1 MRRSLDAPPYPA
13 TPHSAP
19 YLPSLHLCEQG
30 LDPASRRALWE
41 VVKQRKPGRG
51 LILTTH
57 SMEEAEVLCDRLGIY
72 VDGRL
77 VCIGNPKEIT
87 SRFAG
92 YLVFTITVPQVCC
105 VWGKCERFLTRRCVC
120 FGNPKEITSRFAGY
134 LVFTI
139 TVPQVRCVWGS
150 VNAF

>member
-1 MRRSLDAPPYPA
+1 MLNP
-13 TPHSAP
+13 
-19 YLPSLHLCEQG
+19 HLCEQG

-92 YLVFTITVPQVCC
+92 YLVFTITVPQVRC
-105 VWGKCERFLTRRCVC
+105 VGEKFEQSWEVWEACVCALATPRKSRRASPGTWCLPSSCRRCVVW
-120 FGNPKEITSRFAGY
+120 KE
-134 LVFTI
+134 
-139 TVPQVRCVWGS
+139 S
-150 VNAF
+150 VNVLRNVWEVCVHW